1 MSKRKRTT
9 PIEKKLK
16 DGHGQGIG
24 VDYKPWL
31 VIQDV
36 SSLGRSTRLRGIKIP
51 RQYEFLS
58 DLERNYFY
66 LLEYSDLVV
75 DIREQFPLLPLEET
89 QIIAEEL
96 GIKHPTHPQTKEPIV
111 MTTDFVVT
119 KMEQGKPVNL
129 ARTLKYKDDL
139 MDKRIIEKFEIERE
153 YWERKG
159 IDWGIVTELEVPK
172 EMAMNI
178 SFAHSYADLSSIEDF
193 SEFSEDD
200 IDTFSVYLI
209 SDLLNVEMTVRET
222 CTRLDEVFYLAPGSG
237 LTLFKHLII
246 TKAIEVDLMKKLDV
260 NNVIEIKSVHRD
272 YSEKV
277 KAI

>member
-1 MSKRKRTT
+1 MSKRNRTT
-9 PIEKKLK
+9 SIEKKIK
-16 DGHGQGIG
+16 DGLGQGIG
-24 VDYKPWL
+24 IDYKPWL

-36 SSLGRSTRLRGIKIP
+36 SSLGRSTRLKGIKIP

-75 DIREQFPLLPLEET
+75 DIREQFPLLPIEET
-89 QIIAEEL
+89 LIIADEL

-111 MTTDFVVT
+111 MTTDLVVT
-119 KMEQGKPVNL
+119 KLEQGQPVNL

-139 MDKRIIEKFEIERE
+139 MDKRVIEKFEIERE
-153 YWERKG
+153 YWGRKD

-178 SFAHSYADLSSIEDF
+178 SFVHSYADLTSIEDF
-193 SEFSEDD
+193 IEFSEAD

-209 SDLLNVEMTVRET
+209 STLLNEDRTVREA
-222 CTRLDEVFYLAPGSG
+222 CTRLDEIFCLSPGCG

-246 TKAIEVDLMKKLDV
+246 TKAIEVNLMNRLDV
-260 NNVIEIKSVHRD
+260 NSVIEIRSIHKD

>member
-1 MSKRKRTT
+1 MPKRKRTT
-9 PIEKKLK
+9 PIDKKVK

-36 SSLGRSTRLRGIKIP
+36 SSLGRSTRLKGIKIP

-75 DIREQFPLLPLEET
+75 DIREQFPLLPIEET
-89 QIIAEEL
+89 LIIAEEL

-119 KMEQGKPVNL
+119 KLEQGQPVNL

-139 MDKRIIEKFEIERE
+139 MDKRVIEKFEVERE

-172 EMAMNI
+172 VMALNI
-178 SFAHSYADLSSIEDF
+178 SFVHSYADLSSIEDF
-193 SEFSEDD
+193 NKYSESD

-209 SDLLNVEMTVRET
+209 SQLLSIDKTVREA
-222 CTRLDEVFYLAPGSG
+222 CTQLDDVFNLSPGSG

-246 TKAIEVDLMKKLDV
+246 TKVIEVDLMNKLDV
-260 NNVIEIKSVHRD
+260 NNVIEIKFVHRD

-277 KAI
+277 NAI

>member
-1 MSKRKRTT
+1 MPKRKRTT
-9 PIEKKLK
+9 PIDKKVK

-36 SSLGRSTRLRGIKIP
+36 SSLGRSTRLKGIKIP

-75 DIREQFPLLPLEET
+75 DIREQFPLLPIEET
-89 QIIAEEL
+89 LIIAEEL

-119 KMEQGKPVNL
+119 KLEQGQPVNL

-139 MDKRIIEKFEIERE
+139 MDKRVIEKFEVERE

-172 EMAMNI
+172 EMALNI
-178 SFAHSYADLSSIEDF
+178 SFVHSYADLSSIEDF
-193 SEFSEDD
+193 NKYSESD

-209 SDLLNVEMTVRET
+209 SQLLSIDKTVREA
-222 CTRLDEVFYLAPGSG
+222 CTQLDDVFYLSPGSG

-246 TKAIEVDLMKKLDV
+246 TKVIEVDLMNKLDV
-260 NNVIEIKSVHRD
+260 NNVIEIKFVHRD

-277 KAI
+277 NAI

>member
-9 PIEKKLK
+9 PIEKKLI

-36 SSLGRSTRLRGIKIP
+36 SSLGRSTRLKGIKIP

-75 DIREQFPLLPLEET
+75 DIREQFPLLPIEET
-89 QIIAEEL
+89 LIIAEEL

-119 KMEQGKPVNL
+119 KLDQGQPVNL

-139 MDKRIIEKFEIERE
+139 MDKRVIEKFEIERE
-153 YWERKG
+153 YWVRKG

-178 SFAHSYADLSSIEDF
+178 SFVHSYADLSSIEDF
-193 SEFSEDD
+193 SEFSEAD

-209 SDLLNVEMTVRET
+209 STLLNADKTVREA
-222 CTRLDEVFYLAPGSG
+222 CTRLDEVFYLAPGIG

-246 TKAIEVDLMKKLDV
+246 TKAIGVDLMNRLDV
-260 NNVIEIKSVHRD
+260 NSVIEIQSVHRD

-277 KAI
+277 NAI

>member
-24 VDYKPWL
+24 VDYRPWL

-36 SSLGRSTRLRGIKIP
+36 SSLGRSTRLKGIKIP

-66 LLEYSDLVV
+66 LLEYSDLVA
-75 DIREQFPLLPLEET
+75 DIREQFPLLPIEET
-89 QIIAEEL
+89 LIISEEL

-111 MTTDFVVT
+111 MSTDFVVT
-119 KMEQGKPVNL
+119 KLEQGQPVNL
-129 ARTLKYKDDL
+129 ARTLKYRADL
-139 MDKRIIEKFEIERE
+139 MDKRVIEKFEIERE
-153 YWERKG
+153 YWERRG

-178 SFAHSYADLSSIEDF
+178 SFVHSYADLGNIEDF
-193 SEFSEDD
+193 NKYSESDK
-200 IDTFSVYLI
+200 DTFSIYLI
-209 SDLLNVEMTVRET
+209 SNLLRADKTVREA
-222 CTRLDEVFYLAPGSG
+222 CTQLDEVFNLSPGSG

-246 TKAIEVDLMKKLDV
+246 KKAIEVDLMNKLDV
-260 NNVIEIKSVHRD
+260 NSIIEIKSVHRD
-272 YSEKV
+272 YSEQV
-277 KAI
+277 KEI